1 MTVIDA
7 IYSWLITHPLSGE
20 LIVGLIV
27 GFVILFFTPILAPIV
42 DTFWKFCAIRPQR
55 LNVWVLKARL
65 SSAEWELYRVRRIS
79 KELSF
84 LMYTCFKGMG
94 YMGFVLASLI
104 AIAVITGKID
114 FHRAANDAQ
123 GWIYHLAR
131 ILQVALIFWVYS
143 FFFRFLS
150 TVDRVTK
157 GVISPVSSLKELT
170 AKVAKLEGKLGL
182 NAPLGEDPAPEK
194 P

>member
-1 MTVIDA
+1 MIDA

-65 SSAEWELYRVRRIS
+65 SSAEWELHTIRRMSI
-79 KELSF
+79 ELPY
-84 LMYTCFKGMG
+84 LLLACFRGLG
-94 YMGFVLASLI
+94 YMGLTLVSLI
-104 AIAVITGKID
+104 PGVGLVGLTVAEE
-114 FHRAANDAQ
+114 AAHHTQ
-123 GWIYHLAR
+123 GWIYLPR
-131 ILQVALIFWVYS
+131 IFLPAFIFLT
-143 FFFRFLS
+143 FLGLFRFVS
-150 TVDRVTK
+150 TFDLVAKAVMD
-157 GVISPVSSLKELT
+157 PVSSLKELT
-170 AKVAKLEGKLGL
+170 VKVAKLKKKLGL
-182 NAPLGEDPAPEK
+182 NAELGDEPAPEK

>member
-1 MTVIDA
+1 VIDA

-65 SSAEWELYRVRRIS
+65 SVLSGSSIGSDGYPRAVLLIVHLLQGDGLYGVCPRFFNCDCGDHRQ
-79 KELSF
+79 
-84 LMYTCFKGMG
+84 
-94 YMGFVLASLI
+94 
-104 AIAVITGKID
+104 ID

-131 ILQVALIFWVYS
+131 ISRWRS
-143 FFFRFLS
+143 FFGSTRFS
-150 TVDRVTK
+150 F
-157 GVISPVSSLKELT
+157 VSSQPSIWSPRGNKPREQSQGT
-170 AKVAKLEGKLGL
+170 HGKVAKLEGSW
-182 NAPLGEDPAPEK
+182 D
-194 P
+194 